1 MRTRRPQVELNVGQW
16 QWHQFHYARSYL
28 AQAIA
33 FIILV
38 SIARRPHHAH
48 QSVNQTQCRSRIPE
62 RGLQRMQGVDRVA
75 GANHQQTVEQGVHEP
90 HLSASIRILQLCVTS
105 CSCCVSS
112 DGSVSLSRA
121 SLLLLALLYF
131 SGLVCY
137 CLDDR
142 WWCSISFTRDSS
154 VNGHG

>member
-1 MRTRRPQVELNVGQW
+1 MRSRQMRTRRPQVELNVGQW

-75 GANHQQTVEQGVHEP
+75 GADHQQTVEQGVHEP
-90 HLSASIRILQLCVTS
+90 HLSASIRILQLCFTS

-112 DGSVSLSRA
+112 DGAFCLSVSCFSPPSRSA
-121 SLLLLALLYF
+121 LLLRFGMLLP
-131 SGLVCY
+131 
-137 CLDDR
+137 
-142 WWCSISFTRDSS
+142 
-154 VNGHG
+154 